1 MPQLESALG
10 VDADKGKG
18 ITKDVRAEDEA
29 KLYHET
35 RMELK
40 SVFHGLFIKGLKFA
54 WFIAMVVLAVRAY
67 DLIAPLKC
75 IWMDD
80 QQIQSLDKILFS
92 GAVGGVMGKY
102 LNQVLPNDSKKVK
115 DKD

>member
-10 VDADKGKG
+10 VDADKGKAMAQDG
-18 ITKDVRAEDEA
+18 RAEDEA
-29 KLYHET
+29 RLYHET
-35 RMELK
+35 KMELK

-54 WFIAMVVLAVRAY
+54 WFIAMIVLAVRAY
-67 DLIAPLKC
+67 DLIAPLKY

-80 QQIQSLDKILFS
+80 EQIQSLDKILFS

-102 LNQVLPNDSKKVK
+102 LNQVLPNDSKKDKEK
-115 DKD
+115 D